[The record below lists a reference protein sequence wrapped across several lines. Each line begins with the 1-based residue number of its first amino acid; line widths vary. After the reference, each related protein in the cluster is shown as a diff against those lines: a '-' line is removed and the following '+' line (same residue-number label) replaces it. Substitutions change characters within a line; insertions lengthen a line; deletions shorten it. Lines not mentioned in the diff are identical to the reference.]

1 MSLAR
6 TALLGAGEAPPQV
19 FAGIC
24 QRWRHGLQVA
34 RCARVLRLAG
44 PVLLGRVLQK
54 HLAARHRAVQGQS

>member
-24 QRWRHGLQVA
+24 QRWRHGLPVA
-34 RCARVLRLAG
+34 QFARVLRLVG
-44 PVLLGRVLQK
+44 PVLPGRVLQK